1 MNLYEKVLH
10 NNNYR
15 ETVKKIE
22 NIRFITD
29 GKWDWEHGLGHYKR
43 VAQFTKEILSQLKV
57 DERTIELGMVAA
69 LLHDVGLVKG
79 DKIDHAIES
88 SKIFMNYLDKD
99 DISKEEEETL
109 KQAISDHS
117 KGNNI

>member
-29 GKWDWEHGLGHYKR
+29 GK
-43 VAQFTKEILSQLKV
+43 
-57 DERTIELGMVAA
+57 
-69 LLHDVGLVKG
+69 
-79 DKIDHAIES
+79 
-88 SKIFMNYLDKD
+88 
-99 DISKEEEETL
+99 
-109 KQAISDHS
+109 
-117 KGNNI
+117 